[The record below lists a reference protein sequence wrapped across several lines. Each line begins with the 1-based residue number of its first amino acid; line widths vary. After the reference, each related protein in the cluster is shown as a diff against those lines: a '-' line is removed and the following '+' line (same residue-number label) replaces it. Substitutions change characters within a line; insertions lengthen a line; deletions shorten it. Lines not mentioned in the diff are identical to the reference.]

1 PISLS
6 LPPILGGAIVVS
18 PGVSYSQ
25 VWIARKFIRKWNDVD
40 KKVDTIIE
48 KGFFVD
54 QQASTSLSFNT
65 AVFGTYQFKNSK
77 IVAIRHVI
85 RPTISANYKP
95 DLSKKY
101 YDSVQI
107 REDGYK
113 IWASELQGGGIFSGY
128 GS

>member
-1 PISLS
+1 ISFYDTAFSFTQIRDTVQWGAQHNMPITLS

-25 VWIARKFIRKWNDVD
+25 VWIARKFIRTWNDTT
-40 KKVDTIIE
+40 KKVDTTIE

-54 QQASTSLSFNT
+54 QQASFSLSFNT

-77 IVAIRHVI
+77 VVAIRHVI

-95 DLSKKY
+95 DL
-101 YDSVQI
+101 
-107 REDGYK
+107 
-113 IWASELQGGGIFSGY
+113 
-128 GS
+128 